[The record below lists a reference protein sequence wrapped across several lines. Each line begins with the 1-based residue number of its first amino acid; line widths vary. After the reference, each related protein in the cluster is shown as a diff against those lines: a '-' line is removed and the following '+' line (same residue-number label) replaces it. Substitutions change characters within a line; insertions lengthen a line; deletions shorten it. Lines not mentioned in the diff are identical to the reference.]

1 MASEAIAEIEELIKV
16 EEVGEGDLQV
26 GAAAGGQTG
35 EDSRAPAG
43 RVFCC
48 KYCDNKFCNKQA
60 LGGHQ
65 NAHKM
70 ERAMEKENERRGG
83 FMGYGFLHPR
93 FLCSP
98 LAGFPPLPGGH
109 SYQAVAVAKP
119 PCFLPWNSIP
129 SLEIPTGARS
139 PYAHLFPPQV
149 VNNAHSLLAQV
160 SPPPAMIF
168 PGGRNAFPGGSFPAN
183 NSPVTPIRPASV
195 VIINSNP
202 MNEEDGGLDLTLRLK
217 Q

>member
-1 MASEAIAEIEELIKV
+1 MASVAIAEIEEMIKV

-26 GAAAGGQTG
+26 GAAAGGQTV
-35 EDSRAPAG
+35 EDSPAAAG
-43 RVFCC
+43 RDFCC
-48 KYCDNKFCNKQA
+48 KYCYKKFCNKQA

-98 LAGFPPLPGGH
+98 LAGFPPLPGGGH
-109 SYQAVAVAKP
+109 WWYQA
-119 PCFLPWNSIP
+119 LPLQSRRVSCHGIP
-129 SLEIPTGARS
+129 
-139 PYAHLFPPQV
+139 FPRRRFQ
-149 VNNAHSLLAQV
+149 
-160 SPPPAMIF
+160 PA
-168 PGGRNAFPGGSFPAN
+168 PGRPMLIYFHR
-183 NSPVTPIRPASV
+183 RPASV

-202 MNEEDGGLDLTLRLK
+202 MNKEDGGLDLTLRL
-217 Q
+217 

>member
-1 MASEAIAEIEELIKV
+1 MLKSEDILKKHIYAIAEIEELIKV

-35 EDSRAPAG
+35 EDSPAPAAAAPAG

-98 LAGFPPLPGGH
+98 LAGFPPLPG
-109 SYQAVAVAKP
+109 
-119 PCFLPWNSIP
+119 CF
-129 SLEIPTGARS
+129 
-139 PYAHLFPPQV
+139 Q
-149 VNNAHSLLAQV
+149 
-160 SPPPAMIF
+160 
-168 PGGRNAFPGGSFPAN
+168 AN
-183 NSPVTPIRPASV
+183 NSPATPIRPASV

-202 MNEEDGGLDLTLRLK
+202 MNEEDGGLDLTLRL
-217 Q
+217 

>member
-16 EEVGEGDLQV
+16 EEVGEGDLQ
-26 GAAAGGQTG
+26 
-35 EDSRAPAG
+35 
-43 RVFCC
+43 
-48 KYCDNKFCNKQA
+48 A

-70 ERAMEKENERRGG
+70 ERAMEKKNERRGG

-98 LAGFPPLPGGH
+98 LAGFPPLPGGGGH
-109 SYQAVAVAKP
+109 
-119 PCFLPWNSIP
+119 W
-129 SLEIPTGARS
+129 S

-149 VNNAHSLLAQV
+149 VNGHSLLAQV

-168 PGGRNAFPGGSFPAN
+168 PGGGNAFPGGAN
-183 NSPVTPIRPASV
+183 NSPVMA
-195 VIINSNP
+195 
-202 MNEEDGGLDLTLRLK
+202 EDGGLDLTLRL
-217 Q
+217 